1 MTEPTRTQLNQLA
14 DKWLKGTLTPQEK
27 QILDVWY
34 DLDANESLTWKGK
47 DNSEEELGNRLLDNI
62 KKKRRGARTLK
73 MNWRVSAAAVLLISL
88 SFAYLYLTKSEH
100 KDNQKQIASATPI
113 KPGTN
118 KAVLT
123 LANGEKI
130 NLSDTASGQVA
141 VQSGIRIIKTPN
153 GGLIYEAINSS
164 ADKNRVNDYNTIEA
178 PLGGQWQVIL
188 PDRSHVWLNAKSRLK
203 YPVNFTGRERK
214 VELEG
219 EAYFEVAKDKQH
231 PFIVAS
237 KDQKIKVLGTHFNV
251 NAYPEETVIKTTLI
265 EGAVAINEKTIL
277 RPGQQSIFNKGETK
291 VVMADV
297 EMEIAW
303 KDGRFIFDGQDFK
316 TIINNISRW
325 YNVDISYDPA
335 LADLH
340 FGGRISRTRNLGGV
354 LKMLEGTG
362 DIKFKIEGR
371 RISMTK

>member
-88 SFAYLYLTKSEH
+88 SVAYLYLTKSEH